1 MAIPLLELQQA
12 NKLSACT
19 LSLSL
24 GVASNPNFLEQF
36 LQFNAQ
42 LAQMDYA
49 ILSFH
54 QEAYVWHYDQQTL
67 KAIDNTILD
76 QYRPME
82 CFSENVVDDQHPKYV
97 DLLKFI
103 QLFQPQAQCAIAL
116 KLYYSDQTPLG
127 YVVLYDVKMQKLTE
141 QQQQLLK
148 TYQCNFIQQIE
159 LKHRYDELN
168 LLYEQE
174 TALNFSKTKFFSII
188 SHDLR
193 APFHGLLGFSEILA
207 KERET
212 LDESSIQNISDYLYE
227 TAQSTY
233 NLLENL
239 LSWAM
244 AENGRF
250 VCRPVHFQLKQ
261 VSQIA
266 VKTLT
271 GLALKK
277 NIQLIDHVDGDLQ
290 IYADPNMITSV
301 IQNLLANALKFT
313 HTDGT
318 GRVSIQAGVQGNY
331 ALITVQDTGLGMSQ
345 EQQQSLFQPHL
356 RMSVT
361 GTAGEQG
368 IGLGLTLCKRF
379 VDLNH
384 GSIQVSSQQGK
395 GTMVQIK
402 LPMTV
407 EQVTRAVELHKSEAK
422 FV

>member
-1 MAIPLLELQQA
+1 M
-12 NKLSACT
+12 
-19 LSLSL
+19 
-24 GVASNPNFLEQF
+24 
-36 LQFNAQ
+36 
-42 LAQMDYA
+42 
-49 ILSFH
+49 
-54 QEAYVWHYDQQTL
+54 
-67 KAIDNTILD
+67 IDN
-76 QYRPME
+76 
-82 CFSENVVDDQHPKYV
+82 
-97 DLLKFI
+97 
-103 QLFQPQAQCAIAL
+103 
-116 KLYYSDQTPLG
+116 
-127 YVVLYDVKMQKLTE
+127 
-141 QQQQLLK
+141 
-148 TYQCNFIQQIE
+148 
-159 LKHRYDELN
+159 
-168 LLYEQE
+168 
-174 TALNFSKTKFFSII
+174 
-188 SHDLR
+188 
-193 APFHGLLGFSEILA
+193 
-207 KERET
+207 
-212 LDESSIQNISDYLYE
+212 
-227 TAQSTY
+227 
-233 NLLENL
+233 
-239 LSWAM
+239 
-244 AENGRF
+244 
-250 VCRPVHFQLKQ
+250 
-261 VSQIA
+261 
-266 VKTLT
+266 
-271 GLALKK
+271 
-277 NIQLIDHVDGDLQ
+277 VDGDLQ